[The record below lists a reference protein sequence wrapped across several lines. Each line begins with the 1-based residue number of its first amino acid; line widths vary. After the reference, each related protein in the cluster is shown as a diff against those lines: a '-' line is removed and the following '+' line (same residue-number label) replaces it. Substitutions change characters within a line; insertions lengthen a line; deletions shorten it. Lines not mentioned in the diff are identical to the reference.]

1 MHNLYVYYRV
11 YSIHINYA
19 YTMYNYGVIFQT
31 SWFLHFEIVCHT
43 SFNYYYYRPNA
54 PFEVFDICLSK
65 WICRGICFTDIY
77 LPFRWMWSDFSITR
91 MPWYEI
97 NPDCCVKFWNE
108 FTSNKKKSCMVF
120 LKDYH
125 LLEFHFC
132 EFLNTVYIK
141 KIQDVGVWRCSATTG
156 ILWTVSEAC
165 LCSGQHVWNPR
176 CLGNASANISKCC
189 SRVEVSRV
197 QQCIPYI

>member
-1 MHNLYVYYRV
+1 MHNLYVNYRV

-97 NPDCCVKFWNE
+97 NPDWCVKFWNE
-108 FTSNKKKSCMVF
+108 FTSNKKKCMVF

-125 LLEFHFC
+125 LLEFHF
-132 EFLNTVYIK
+132 LWISKYSVYK
-141 KIQDVGVWRCSATTG
+141 K
-156 ILWTVSEAC
+156 
-165 LCSGQHVWNPR
+165 NPR
-176 CLGNASANISKCC
+176 CWSLKMFCDNWDPLDCIRGVSLFWSACLKPPLPG
-189 SRVEVSRV
+189 
-197 QQCIPYI
+197 QCFCQYF